1 MEALRK
7 RSIICSGPKLAP
19 EAFLLTAGG
28 RNPCDK
34 PVVAVFLHQSSHL
47 LLLFLLPLTLVTLS
61 SLFIFTIYLLFVL
74 ETRTRVAEYDL
85 ELLIILQPPG
95 IAVLCHC
102 IWLV

>member
-1 MEALRK
+1 MEALRR
-7 RSIICSGPKLAP
+7 RSVIYNGPKLGP
-19 EAFLLTAGG
+19 EAFLLMAGG

-34 PVVAVFLHQSSHL
+34 PVVAIFLHQSPHL

-61 SLFIFTIYLLFVL
+61 LLFIFIIYLLFVL
-74 ETRTRVAEYDL
+74 ETRTRVVEYDL

-95 IAVLCHC
+95 ITVMCHC